1 MFHSTSTLAFDI
13 TAASPVKAPSV
24 DIDIASSAAPAV
36 ELELISDRA
45 AFDALEEDWNALFKR
60 AGKPTNIFQT
70 FSWNWHWAN
79 SYLASSPGGIEGLE
93 LSIVTGRRNGKLIMV
108 FPLVKER
115 VRGISQIF
123 WMGHPV
129 SQYGDVLIDTVADA
143 RDVLR
148 QGWRFLVARSRGD
161 MVRLRRVRADAAIA
175 PLLQEMGATV
185 TDRLIAP
192 YLDLSSA
199 ASFED
204 YEKRYS
210 GGTRRNRKRLRRRLE
225 ERGEMKFERHYG
237 GAEAAKL
244 ALEAL
249 ELKAAWLKERGLVS
263 NAIADERMARLFADA
278 AEGKGRSTGCVVSA
292 LKSGDE
298 TAALEVAFGCN
309 GRHAIHVIV
318 YNLKFE
324 KAGAGVV
331 LMEQSLRDCFNEGVA
346 AYDLLA
352 PGDSYKLDWADS
364 SVEVL
369 DWVKPLS
376 LAGHVYT
383 RLYLGSL
390 RGKAKA
396 VLKALPQPLRRAV
409 SRGVSKAA

>member
-1 MFHSTSTLAFDI
+1 MFLSTSTFAFDV
-13 TAASPVKAPSV
+13 TAASPVEAPPK
-24 DIDIASSAAPAV
+24 DIASSASQAV
-36 ELELISDRA
+36 ELALISDRA
-45 AFDALEEDWNALFKR
+45 AFDALEDDWNALFER
-60 AGKPTNIFQT
+60 AGKPTNVFQT
-70 FSWNWHWAN
+70 FNWNWHWAN
-79 SYLASSPGGIEGLE
+79 AYLGSSPGGIAGLE
-93 LSIVTGRRNGKLIMV
+93 LAIVTGRRNGKLIMV

-115 VRGISQIF
+115 VRGITQIF

-129 SQYGDVLIDTVADA
+129 SQYGDVLVDNLADTQ
-143 RDVLR
+143 DVLR
-148 QGWRFLVARSRGD
+148 QGWTFLVARAKGD

-192 YLDLSSA
+192 YLDLASA
-199 ASFED
+199 PSFDD

-225 ERGEMKFERHYG
+225 ERGAMTFERHHG

-244 ALEAL
+244 AVEAL
-249 ELKAAWLKERGLVS
+249 DLKAAWLKERGLVS
-263 NAIADERMARLFADA
+263 NAIADARMARLFADA
-278 AEGKGRSTGCVVSA
+278 ADGKGRSTGCCVSA
-292 LKSGDE
+292 LKSEGE
-298 TAALEVAFGCN
+298 TAALEVSFDCK

-331 LMEQSLRDCFNEGVA
+331 LMEQSLRDCFAEGA
-346 AYDLLA
+346 GAYDLLA
-352 PGDSYKLDWADS
+352 PGDSYKLDWADN

-369 DWVKPLS
+369 DWVQPLS

-383 RLYLGSL
+383 QLYLGSL

-396 VLKALPQPLRRAV
+396 ALKALPQPLRRAV